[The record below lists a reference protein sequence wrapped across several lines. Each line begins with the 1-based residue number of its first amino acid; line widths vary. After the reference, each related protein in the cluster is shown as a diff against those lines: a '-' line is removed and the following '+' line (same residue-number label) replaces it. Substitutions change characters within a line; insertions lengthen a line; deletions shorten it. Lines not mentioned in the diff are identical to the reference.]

1 MYLTHGSRAGSV
13 EGFGDRHGR
22 RGARGTEDHREVR
35 GIGDSSE
42 SLVGQVRSLR
52 RHARAAALAV
62 FAVLALALPAAA
74 QSVTTLVS
82 NAGQSTTS
90 ANTGSADRAQAFTT
104 GAAGATLSS
113 VEIISGDNEG
123 DDMAVSLCTVDSS
136 GYPTSSCTALTAPS
150 SFASGT
156 LVFTDPAS
164 TTLDATTTYTLL
176 ITSPGGQDLRLTD
189 TGSNAEETGAAAG
202 WTIANAYHFKSS
214 SNVWG
219 PTGFGTS
226 FLITIKGTL
235 GTTNTAPTGVPTITG
250 TAQVGKTLTAVTTGI
265 MDADGLTS
273 PTYTYQ
279 WIRVNGTEADIAGAN
294 SSTYALVDADLGKTI
309 KVKVSFTDD
318 ASHTETLTSAAT
330 VTVAADTTPPEV
342 VRVTVDNTGSSVTLV
357 FDEHLDEIAAEGL
370 HLSAISLTAG
380 AQAVTIPFADFHLQR
395 QALALTYRY
404 STIKQGQTVV
414 VSYTD
419 PTAGDDTDTL
429 QDVAGNDV
437 ASFTTGQSG
446 VPAVTNNSTNNAATG
461 EPAIT
466 GTAQV
471 GQELTAD
478 ASPIMD
484 TDGLASVSY
493 SYQWLRVD
501 ADGTSNEEAISGEIA
516 ATYTLTAADVG
527 KRIKVKVSFTDEL
540 SGLETRTSAAYPS
553 SGTVTAASTTAPA
566 LLSVTVTSTPHKT
579 TDTYGA
585 REHIEFSMTFDAPV
599 TVTGAPTFAFDLGGA
614 TAASWYAG
622 SGTTT
627 LRFSHAVSGGSSGDR
642 DTNGISW
649 AENAIALNGGTIAGT
664 DNAVA
669 AVLTHVAQSNLADH
683 KVDGRTTA
691 VTPATVTVAVTS
703 TPTSLADTYGF
714 GETIVIT
721 VTASEAVEVEGDP
734 EFEFSMN
741 NPGGAAND
749 VPATYDRTR
758 SSATTMAFAYTVQ
771 AGDMDSDG
779 IWIGDHSR
787 TFMLD
792 ANDRIRTASQQ
803 IDIDRSH
810 PEKGTLAGHKV
821 NGSLGAPTVPPDPT
835 PPTLV
840 LATATTLTIEW
851 THPGDGGSPLTR
863 NFIEYR
869 VEGTTDW
876 TNWYRGETPTQVTR
890 AVIRN
895 LAAGTAYDVR
905 VHSTNAIGNSQWTQ
919 SATAFSTLAGNPAT
933 GAPTITGTAAVG
945 QPLAVDLTGIED
957 ADGLTN
963 VSYSYQWVR
972 VDADGT
978 SNPADIADATDA
990 TYTLVD
996 ADLGTTL
1003 KVRVTFDDD
1012 DGSTETLTSAATA
1025 TVTPAAG
1032 TPGSPTNL
1040 SVTVGVG
1047 QVVLVWQHSQGV
1059 GGDRSS
1065 YEYRSSAGAMI
1076 APDAM
1081 WQQVQTSAG
1090 EPNQAYFQVV
1100 KGLTSGTTHTFQVRA
1115 ENAQGGSA
1123 PATVTAT
1130 PVSQPSCT
1138 IDALGDR
1145 RLLWQG
1151 QLTAGIHAIFTD
1163 GSIETGYGTGAEVP
1177 GTLTPDAFTFR
1188 STSYSVYPRT
1198 YDDFLN
1204 VVLREQDIDVWYPR
1218 DEVVD
1223 ALRWH
1228 VCNTP
1233 YDFSSATVAVLF
1245 SEFEGYQWD
1254 VGSPWPPGIERT
1266 LRLSLPLNHPAT
1278 GDPVISGTVQV
1289 DAELTAL
1296 TDGIMDDDVLDDVFT
1311 YQWVRVDADGTSNE
1325 EDITD
1330 ETDATYTLTADDR
1343 GKQVKVAVRFV
1354 DILGGE
1360 ETRTSAP
1367 TATLAG
1373 VPNTAATGAPTITGT
1388 AQVGETL
1395 TASTTGIADANGLTS
1410 PTYTYQWIRVDADGT
1425 SNPADITDETDATYT
1440 LVDADLGKTLK
1451 VRVTFDD
1458 DLGHTETLTSAATAT
1473 VGAAATGPP
1482 TVNDVAVTS
1491 TPASGNTYY
1500 LAGEVIEFTVT
1511 FSAPVTVTAT
1521 PKFAFRLG
1529 AATRQAAYA
1538 SGSGSAALVFARTV
1552 QAGEVDRNGISWNAL
1567 ALALDGGTITQ
1578 TGATTAASLTH
1589 AEQAPLEGHRV
1600 DAAPPMQVSASVHG
1614 MSLVLVYDEAL
1625 DPASM
1630 PATGAYTVTATV
1642 GATTTNPAVS
1652 EVSIYGI
1659 WVTLTLDAA
1668 PAAGATLTL
1677 AYAPPASNPVQ
1688 DEAGNDAP
1696 AFSGQSVRLGP
1707 LPPPP
1712 PPVTDLAQVLGVGV
1726 VPGNAQLV
1734 VTWTAVSNATGYTVQ
1749 WMSSGQGYNIGDRQ
1763 ATVTT
1768 GSTTRYTIPSLTNGT
1783 EYTVRVIATR
1793 TGADDG
1799 PPSDEMTGTPRVP
1812 PPPPPPPVT
1821 DLAQV
1826 MGVGVVPGNAQLVV
1840 TWTAV
1845 DNATG
1850 YTVQWTSSGQGYNTG
1865 DRQAT
1870 VTTGSTTRYTIPSLT
1885 NGTEYTVRV
1894 IATRTGADDGPPSD
1908 EMTGT
1913 PRVPPPPPPLPVTD
1927 LAQVM
1932 GVGVVPGNAQ
1942 LVVTWTAVDNATGYT
1957 VQWMSSG
1964 QGYNIGD
1971 RQATVTPGSTTRYTI
1986 PSLTNGTEYTVRV
1999 IATRTGATD
2008 GPPSAE
2014 VTGTPFTTP
2023 GAPQH
2028 LSGVPG
2034 DEQVMLTW
2042 DAPSSDGGSAILRYE
2057 YAIDDSGTWIDAGLD
2072 LEETVP
2078 GLTNGQQYAFEVRAV
2093 NSAGPGAP
2101 ARTAATPLGMPSVPE
2116 SLTATGGDGEVVLE
2130 WTEPADDGGSPV
2142 TGYGYRYAAGQA
2154 VPEDVTWRDAGT
2166 ELTATVSG
2174 LENETRYTFEVRARN
2189 RVGPG
2194 ETSGTTALPLRLRA
2208 ELFSSA
2214 VLAAEGE
2221 ALVVG
2226 VRRSGRLAFPA
2237 HAYIGVTDS
2246 ALPGVTATEEGR
2258 DDGLGR
2264 HRLEFAAGAAEATV
2278 TVTVVFDGERRQDR
2292 VLTATLD
2299 SAELEVDGV
2308 RRPYELVTPTL
2319 VVPVTE
2325 GDAGLSVADARVQG
2339 KSSVLAFTV
2348 SLDRTRDVAVRVDYA
2363 TEDGSARAGEDYT
2376 PVSGTLTIEAGGR
2389 ERTVEVPVLP
2399 ALHVTGERTLTLR
2412 LSNAVSAVIDDGVAT
2427 GVIVRESELPK
2438 AWLARF
2444 GRTASDH
2451 AAQAIARRLEA
2462 GQRETQVTVAGR
2474 RVDGLSVD
2482 GLLSGALPSGGWRPA
2497 SAVEDMATRLAAPA
2511 LAASG
2516 APFGGVDADPGTP
2529 GLRAGTW
2536 GGAPGALDREP
2547 FADAGQ
2553 TLRRAVLPDFGF
2565 RLPGAE
2571 EALMGTSFY
2580 VERGAQQD
2588 VGGGTWAAWGD
2599 VAATRFEGD
2608 AGGLALNG
2616 DVVTGTAGLDRQWR
2630 AVLVGLA
2637 LSRSSGEG
2645 GYGTGAG
2652 TIASTLTSVHPY
2664 VQVRLGERAQVWG
2677 AAGWGRGGLEI
2688 TPESGA
2694 ALEADLRN
2702 SMAAAGARA
2711 VLMGAG
2717 GLEIALRSDF
2727 LWTETASDGTAALAE
2742 AVGTASRGRLM
2753 LEGAGQIQ
2761 GLGGV
2766 VRPKVEGG
2774 VRYDRGDAETGR
2786 GFEVGGGLD
2795 WARGSLT
2802 LQVNGR
2808 MLVAHADESYEEW
2821 GYSGSLVYEPG
2832 ADGLGLQ
2839 MRVGSSAGAA
2849 ASGIRNLWALE
2860 NASGLVRGGAVP
2872 FAQRFDAEV
2881 GYGLGRGT
2889 LWYPYFVADDSGQT
2903 RYGLKLSSGRT
2914 IGVGLEFGRR
2924 ESVDLGPQDAMLIRG
2939 ELRF

>member
-1 MYLTHGSRAGSV
+1 MYLTHGSRASV
-13 EGFGDRHGR
+13 EGFAHRDGR
-22 RGARGTEDHREVR
+22 RGARGTEDHREVS

-42 SLVGQVRSLR
+42 SLVGSDPGDIAGKQQPQTCRADAAPHDGRRPGRGQEGAGSQRRFPVITARSMECSSEPDGIAAGLPAASFARRSRGGADRSHRAVPYLRRQLRSLG
-52 RHARAAALAV
+52 RHALGSVLAGL
-62 FAVLALALPAAA
+62 AVLAIGAPEQANAQTPNTPATGAPTISGTLHVGRTQTASPGTIADDDGLTNASYSYQWILVDGTDEEDISGATGATYILPAAA
-74 QSVTTLVS
+74 
-82 NAGQSTTS
+82 
-90 ANTGSADRAQAFTT
+90 
-104 GAAGATLSS
+104 
-113 VEIISGDNEG
+113 
-123 DDMAVSLCTVDSS
+123 
-136 GYPTSSCTALTAPS
+136 
-150 SFASGT
+150 
-156 LVFTDPAS
+156 
-164 TTLDATTTYTLL
+164 
-176 ITSPGGQDLRLTD
+176 
-189 TGSNAEETGAAAG
+189 
-202 WTIANAYHFKSS
+202 
-214 SNVWG
+214 
-219 PTGFGTS
+219 
-226 FLITIKGTL
+226 
-235 GTTNTAPTGVPTITG
+235 
-250 TAQVGKTLTAVTTGI
+250 VGK
-265 MDADGLTS
+265 
-273 PTYTYQ
+273 
-279 WIRVNGTEADIAGAN
+279 
-294 SSTYALVDADLGKTI
+294 KI
-309 KVKVSFTDD
+309 KVRASFTDD
-318 ASHTETLTSAAT
+318 AGNAESRTSAPTATVEYGAPPTLGVLAGVGQGVLWWTHAVAGLVVTHYEYRSSPGAVIAPDAMWQQVQTGGGGPSSYYQVVKGLTSGTTHTFQVRAAAADAKGAAAT
-330 VTVAADTTPPEV
+330 VTAAPLSQPSCTID
-342 VRVTVDNTGSSVTLV
+342 
-357 FDEHLDEIAAEGL
+357 GL
-370 HLSAISLTAG
+370 GDRRLLWQGQLTAG
-380 AQAVTIPFADFHLQR
+380 VRTISADGNIETGFGDGGIETGTLTPDAFAFRSTSYSVYPRTYEDLLNIVLLEEDMNFWYPQEEVVDALRLHVCNTPYDFSSAAVPGGFDEFSGYQWSVGSDWPPGIER
-395 QALALTYRY
+395 
-404 STIKQGQTVV
+404 
-414 VSYTD
+414 
-419 PTAGDDTDTL
+419 TL
-429 QDVAGNDV
+429 RL
-437 ASFTTGQSG
+437 SL
-446 VPAVTNNSTNNAATG
+446 PANNVATG

-466 GTAQV
+466 GTAQA

-484 TDGLASVSY
+484 TDGLPSSFTY
-493 SYQWLRVD
+493 KWFRVD
-501 ADGTSNEEAISGEIA
+501 SDGTSNEAEISGETA
-516 ATYTLTAADVG
+516 ATYTLTAADAG
-527 KRIKVKVSFTDEL
+527 KKIKVQVSFTDEL
-540 SGLETRTSAAYPS
+540 SGEEERTSAAYPS
-553 SGTVTAASTTAPA
+553 SGTVTTATNTTAPA
-566 LLSVTVTSTPHKT
+566 LLSVTVTSTPRKES
-579 TDTYGA
+579 DTYGA

-599 TVTGAPTFAFDLGGA
+599 TVTGDPTFAFDLGGPSTA
-614 TAASWYAG
+614 TWYAG

-649 AENAIALNGGTIAGT
+649 AQNAIEFNGGTIAGT

-669 AVLTHVAQSNLADH
+669 AVLTHVAQSNLAAH

-734 EFEFSMN
+734 EFEFSLTDM
-741 NPGGAAND
+741 GGAAND

-758 SSATTMAFAYTVQ
+758 SSPTTIVFTYTVQ
-771 AGDMDSDG
+771 AGDRDNNG

-792 ANDRIRTASQQ
+792 ANDRIRTASQK

-810 PEKGTLAGHKV
+810 PEKSTHADHKV

-835 PPTLV
+835 APTLV
-840 LATATTLTIEW
+840 SATATTLTVEW
-851 THPGDGGSPLTR
+851 THPGNGGSPLTR
-863 NFIEYR
+863 NFVHYR

-876 TNWYRGETPTQVTR
+876 TNWYAGETPVTR
-890 AVIRN
+890 AVITN
-895 LAAGTAYDVR
+895 LAGATAYDVR
-905 VHSTNAIGNSQWTQ
+905 VHSTNAIGNSQWAQ
-919 SATAFSTLAGNPAT
+919 SATAFSTLAGTASCPVPTFAGRRKTWT
-933 GAPTITGTAAVG
+933 GV
-945 QPLAVDLTGIED
+945 LTMGDFTELNLSLRGYD
-957 ADGLTN
+957 NHPGERGGGGLDP
-963 VSYSYQWVR
+963 V
-972 VDADGT
+972 
-978 SNPADIADATDA
+978 
-990 TYTLVD
+990 
-996 ADLGTTL
+996 
-1003 KVRVTFDDD
+1003 
-1012 DGSTETLTSAATA
+1012 
-1025 TVTPAAG
+1025 TVTLGSRDYEVGRIALVTSGGSGLNFIAG
-1032 TPGSPTNL
+1032 QGQGEWWDSTVLALRLHVCNTNFDF
-1040 SVTVGVG
+1040 S
-1047 QVVLVWQHSQGV
+1047 
-1059 GGDRSS
+1059 DSS
-1065 YEYRSSAGAMI
+1065 YEYADEDRIVISSNHVWTT
-1076 APDAM
+1076 DLD
-1081 WQQVQTSAG
+1081 W
-1090 EPNQAYFQVV
+1090 
-1100 KGLTSGTTHTFQVRA
+1100 SGVTTR
-1115 ENAQGGSA
+1115 
-1123 PATVTAT
+1123 TV
-1130 PVSQPSCT
+1130 
-1138 IDALGDR
+1138 
-1145 RLLWQG
+1145 
-1151 QLTAGIHAIFTD
+1151 H
-1163 GSIETGYGTGAEVP
+1163 
-1177 GTLTPDAFTFR
+1177 
-1188 STSYSVYPRT
+1188 
-1198 YDDFLN
+1198 
-1204 VVLREQDIDVWYPR
+1204 
-1218 DEVVD
+1218 
-1223 ALRWH
+1223 
-1228 VCNTP
+1228 
-1233 YDFSSATVAVLF
+1233 
-1245 SEFEGYQWD
+1245 
-1254 VGSPWPPGIERT
+1254 
-1266 LRLSLPLNHPAT
+1266 LSLPLNRPAT
-1278 GDPVISGTVQV
+1278 GVPVITGPATVGQELAV
-1289 DAELTAL
+1289 DVTGIEDE
-1296 TDGIMDDDVLDDVFT
+1296 DGLHDVEYT

-1330 ETDATYTLTADDR
+1330 ATAATYTLTDDDL
-1343 GKQVKVAVRFV
+1343 GKKVKIEVSFP
-1354 DILGGE
+1354 DDFGSDE
-1360 ETRTSAP
+1360 QRTSAP
-1367 TATLAG
+1367 TETVAG
-1373 VPNTAATGAPTITGT
+1373 APNTPATGAPTITGT
-1388 AQVGETL
+1388 AQVGQTL
-1395 TASTTGIADANGLTS
+1395 TAVTTGIMDADGLTS
-1410 PTYTYQWIRVDADGT
+1410 VSYSYQWIRVDADGT

-1440 LVDADLGKTLK
+1440 LVDADLGKKIK
-1451 VRVTFDD
+1451 VRVTFVDD
-1458 DLGHTETLTSAATAT
+1458 ASHTETLTSAATAT
-1473 VGAAATGPP
+1473 VGAVATGPP

-1491 TPASGNTYY
+1491 TPASGTTYY

-1538 SGSGSAALVFARTV
+1538 SGSESAALVFARTV
-1552 QAGEVDRNGISWNAL
+1552 QAGEVDRNGISWNAI

-1589 AEQAPLEGHRV
+1589 AEQASLEGHRV

-1614 MSLVLVYDEAL
+1614 MSLVLVYDEPL

-1659 WVTLTLDAA
+1659 WVTLTLDAP
-1668 PAAGATLTL
+1668 PAAGATVTL

-1707 LPPPP
+1707 PPP
-1712 PPVTDLAQVLGVGV
+1712 PPVTDLAQVMGVGV
-1726 VPGNAQLV
+1726 APGNAQLV
-1734 VTWTAVSNATGYTVQ
+1734 VTWTAVSTATGYTVQ

-1812 PPPPPPPVT
+1812 PPPPPPVT
-1821 DLAQV
+1821 DLEQV
-1826 MGVGVVPGNAQLVV
+1826 MGVGVAPGNAQLVV

-1845 DNATG
+1845 
-1850 YTVQWTSSGQGYNTG
+1850 
-1865 DRQAT
+1865 
-1870 VTTGSTTRYTIPSLT
+1870 ST
-1885 NGTEYTVRV
+1885 
-1894 IATRTGADDGPPSD
+1894 
-1908 EMTGT
+1908 
-1913 PRVPPPPPPLPVTD
+1913 
-1927 LAQVM
+1927 
-1932 GVGVVPGNAQ
+1932 
-1942 LVVTWTAVDNATGYT
+1942 ATGYT

-1971 RQATVTPGSTTRYTI
+1971 RQATVTTGSTTRYTI
-1986 PSLTNGTEYTVRV
+1986 PSLTNGTPYTVRV

-2028 LSGVPG
+2028 LRGEPG
-2034 DEQVMLTW
+2034 DAQVMLTW

-2078 GLTNGQQYAFEVRAV
+2078 GLTNGREYAFEVRAV

-2101 ARTAATPLGMPSVPE
+2101 ARMEATPLGMPSVPE

-2130 WTEPADDGGSPV
+2130 WSEPADDGGSPV
-2142 TGYGYRYAAGQA
+2142 TGYEYRYAAGQA

-2166 ELTATVSG
+2166 ELTATVTG

-2214 VLAAEGE
+2214 AAEGK

-2246 ALPGVTATEEGR
+2246 ALPGVTATDEGR

-2264 HRLEFAAGAAEATV
+2264 HRLEFAAGAAESTV

-2292 VLTATLD
+2292 VLSATLD

-2308 RRPYELVTPTL
+2308 RRPYELDTPTL

-2348 SLDRTRDVAVRVDYA
+2348 SMDRTRDVAVRVDYA
-2363 TEDGSARAGEDYT
+2363 TADGAARAGEDYT

-2399 ALHVTGERTLTLR
+2399 ALHMTGERTLVLR

-2482 GLLSGALPSGGWRPA
+2482 GLLSGVLPSGGWRPA

-2511 LAASG
+2511 LASSG

-2553 TLRRAVLPDFGF
+2553 TLRRAVLPDFGY

-2571 EALMGTSFY
+2571 EALLGTSFY
-2580 VERGAQQD
+2580 VECGAQQD

-2717 GLEIALRSDF
+2717 GLEIALRSDL

-2774 VRYDRGDAETGR
+2774 VRYDGGDAETGR

-2808 MLVAHADESYEEW
+2808 MLIAHADESYEEW

-2832 ADGLGLQ
+2832 TDGLGLQ

-2872 FAQRFDAEV
+2872 FAQRFDAEI
-2881 GYGLGRGT
+2881 GYGLGSGT

-2914 IGVGLEFGRR
+2914 MGVGLEFGRR
-2924 ESVDLGPQDAMLIRG
+2924 ESVDLGPEDAMLLRG